1 MTEVIRTELAGPDV
15 WLGPEIQHDP
25 GWTWTL
31 SSAELAEIDRAL
43 AAARAADAGIP
54 FAAADFP
61 LPALAPRLAGIV
73 SEVCRGRGVVL
84 LRGLAREAY
93 SRRDCELIWWGIASH
108 LGRPVSQ
115 NARGH
120 VIGHVTDEGRDLSDP
135 DARGYQTRN
144 RLDFHC
150 DQLPVD
156 IIGLFCLRTAKAGGL
171 SHLVSAAAV
180 HNCVLAERPDLLDV
194 LYRPFYV
201 DWRGDHPDGER
212 PWYEVPMFSAAG
224 GRISARVTNRSFMES
239 VARYGSELALSGRQ
253 REALDVVQEIANR
266 PALRLSMEFREGDM
280 QFINNH
286 AVMHARDAYED
297 HGDPELKRHLLRLW
311 IALPDD
317 VRRPLSPLLRDR
329 YRYVEIGGIPRQ
341 A

>member
-1 MTEVIRTELAGPDV
+1 MIEVVHTPLSGPDV

-25 GWTWTL
+25 GWIWTL
-31 SSAELAEIDRAL
+31 SADELDEIDQAL
-43 AAARAADAGIP
+43 AGVRAADAEIP
-54 FAAADFP
+54 FAAASFP
-61 LPALAPRLAGIV
+61 LPTLGARLAGIV
-73 SEVCRGRGVVL
+73 AEVGNGRGVVL
-84 LRGLAREAY
+84 LRGLERENY
-93 SRRDCELIWWGIASH
+93 SRRDCELIYWGIASH
-108 LGRPVSQ
+108 IGWPVSQ

-120 VIGHVTDEGRDLSDP
+120 VLGHVTDEGRDLSDP

-156 IIGLFCLRTAKAGGL
+156 IVGLFCLRTAKTGGL

-180 HNCVLAERPDLLDV
+180 HNRVLAERPDLLDV
-194 LYRPFYV
+194 LYRPFHV
-201 DWRGDHPDGER
+201 DWRGDHPDGEQ
-212 PWYEVPMFSAAG
+212 PWYDVPMFSAAG

-239 VARYGSELALSGRQ
+239 TVRYGLTLSDLQ

-297 HGDPELKRHLLRLW
+297 HEDPELKRHLLRMW

-317 VRRPLSPLLRDR
+317 IRRPLSPLLRDR